1 MPDPL
6 VLPEP
11 PYYMVT
17 FSSQLAPTETYGPA
31 ADQME
36 ALARAQKGF
45 LAIESARG
53 EDGFGITVCY
63 WQDLAAIERWKQQVD
78 HAVVQKRGR
87 EEWYKAYHVTVAR
100 VERAYGFQKPDE
112 AGSMSVGSS

>member
-63 WQDLAAIERWKQQVD
+63 WQDLAGIERWKQQVD